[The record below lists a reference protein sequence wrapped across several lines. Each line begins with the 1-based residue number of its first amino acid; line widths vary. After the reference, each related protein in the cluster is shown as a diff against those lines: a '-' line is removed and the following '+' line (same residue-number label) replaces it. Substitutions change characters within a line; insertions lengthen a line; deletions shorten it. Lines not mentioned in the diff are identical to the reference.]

1 MAKSPFLSSIESF
14 MLTRRYSRRTVKTY
28 LYWIKY
34 FIVFNGKQHPK
45 ELSDRHIEQFLTHL
59 AVNRHV
65 SASTQAIALNAIVF
79 MKTKFLA

>member
-34 FIVFNGKQHPK
+34 FIVVNGKQHSSQLGDV
-45 ELSDRHIEQFLTHL
+45 EIERFLIHLVADRQV
-59 AVNRHV
+59 AQ
-65 SASTQAIALNAIVF
+65 STQAIAI
-79 MKTKFLA
+79 

>member
-34 FIVFNGKQHPK
+34 FIIFHGKQHPR
-45 ELSDRHIEQFLTHL
+45 ELGERHIEQFL
-59 AVNRHV
+59 
-65 SASTQAIALNAIVF
+65 SY
-79 MKTKFLA
+79 

>member
-65 SASTQAIALNAIVF
+65 SGSTRAI
-79 MKTKFLA
+79 